1 MIPKP
6 TVLVCE
12 DDPSIRSLLERVA
25 TREGFAVDAATTGA
39 EALRRIEERRYAAIV
54 LDLMLPEMTGA
65 EIIERLRRTDP
76 ALLAK
81 ILVITASIPALNE
94 PPRDVGAF
102 LAKPFDIHALVSS
115 LRQIANEEQNP
126 YGT

>member
-1 MIPKP
+1 MTPKP

-81 ILVITASIPALNE
+81 IVVITASIPALNK